1 MSKTFIPVSRP
12 VMIGNEAKYVMNALQ
27 TGWISSAG
35 EYITSFESK
44 FAQWVHADH
53 GVACSNG
60 TASVYL
66 ALRAAGV
73 GSGDRVVVPTF
84 TMMASIFPIV
94 MLGAIPVFVDCEA
107 DTWNI
112 DTQLLQNIDGR
123 VKAIMVVHIY
133 GHPVDMDPVHAF
145 ARSKNAVVIED
156 AAEAHG
162 ALYKG
167 KPTGALSDIAAWS
180 FYSNKVITTGEGGM
194 VTTNSSSYAE
204 RSKYYRNLCFDPN
217 PDKRF
222 IHEEIGFNYRMTNLQ
237 AAIGLGQMENADRLV
252 EMRRSMASKYLERLS
267 GLTDYIQLPVEKE
280 WAKNVY
286 WMFGLVLRDSVKAD
300 APEIMKRLATR
311 GVDTRRF
318 FCPAHIQPCLA
329 EFSDNVKAPRS
340 EHLWQK
346 GLYLPSSA
354 DLTENEADIVAEE
367 LRAVLSG
374 VGCD

>member
-1 MSKTFIPVSRP
+1 MKKTFIPVSRP
-12 VMIGNEAKYVMNALQ
+12 VMIGNEAKYVMNALE

-35 EYITSFESK
+35 DYITSFESK
-44 FAQWVHADH
+44 FAHWVKSQH

-60 TASVYL
+60 TASVLL
-66 ALRAAGV
+66 AMRAAGV
-73 GSGDRVVVPTF
+73 GAGDRVVVPTF

-107 DTWNI
+107 DTWNM
-112 DTQLLQNIDGR
+112 DTNLLQNVDGP

-133 GHPVDMDPVHAF
+133 GHPVDMDPVNAF
-145 ARSKNAVVIED
+145 AKSKNAIVIED

-167 KPTGALSDIAAWS
+167 KPTGSLSDIAAWS

-194 VTTNSSSYAE
+194 VTTDSAHYAE
-204 RSKYYRNLCFDPN
+204 RSRYYRNLCFDPN

-237 AAIGLGQMENADRLV
+237 AAIGVAQMENADKLV
-252 EMRRSMASKYLERLS
+252 DMRRAMAHRYLERLE

-286 WMFGLVLRDSVKAD
+286 WMFGIVLRDSVKAN
-300 APEIMKRLATR
+300 APEIMKRLSAQ
-311 GVDTRRF
+311 GIDTRRF
-318 FCPAHIQPCLA
+318 FCPAHMQSCLA
-329 EFSDNVKAPRS
+329 EFSQKTVAPRS
-340 EHLWQK
+340 EHLWEK

-354 DLTENEADIVAEE
+354 DLTDDEANTVVKE
-367 LRAVLSG
+367 LHSVLRG
-374 VGCD
+374 V